1 MTALMTVVFF
11 FFVLLIIYPAAAAA
25 LSLYSWIKKRQ
36 AIRDDTGGAIIA
48 QIDETTDRL
57 KNRWF
62 IISVVLAFFVI
73 APFLVFLM
81 ILKE

>member
-1 MTALMTVVFF
+1 
-11 FFVLLIIYPAAAAA
+11 LIIYPAAAVAVA
-25 LSLYSWIKKRQ
+25 LYRWIKKRQ
-36 AIRDDTGGAIIA
+36 AIRHDTGGTIIA

-73 APFLVFLM
+73 APFLVFLI

>member
-1 MTALMTVVFF
+1 MTALMTVVLF
-11 FFVLLIIYPAAAAA
+11 FFVLLVIYPAAAVAVA
-25 LSLYSWIKKRQ
+25 LYSWVKKRQ
-36 AIRDDTGGAIIA
+36 AIRNDTGGTIIA
-48 QIDETTDRL
+48 QIDETTDML

>member
-11 FFVLLIIYPAAAAA
+11 FFVLLIIYPAAAVAVA
-25 LSLYSWIKKRQ
+25 LYSWIKKRQ
-36 AIRDDTGGAIIA
+36 AIRDDTGGTIIA
-48 QIDETTDRL
+48 QIDETSDRL